1 MNSLNVSRETQEKLE
16 IYATLLQ
23 KWSPKI
29 NLVASGSL
37 PNLWERH
44 FLDSAQVFKRANV
57 AEGTW
62 FDLGSGGGFPGLVC
76 AILAKESGS
85 RLQFT
90 LVESDQRKAAF
101 LRTVSREIDVKV
113 EVLALRI
120 EQLPPEPVTILSARA
135 LAPLPRLL
143 QLSKHLIGPSTVALF
158 QKGAQHKRE
167 VSDALE
173 AWRFDLHTEQSRT
186 DSLGVILELRDIHH
200 V

>member
-1 MNSLNVSRETQEKLE
+1 MNGLNVSRETQERLE
-16 IYATLLQ
+16 IYAALLQ

-44 FLDSAQVFKRANV
+44 FLDSAQVLERIDAV
-57 AEGTW
+57 DGTW

-76 AILAKESGS
+76 AILAKEAGS
-85 RLQFT
+85 KLQFT

-101 LRTVSREIDVKV
+101 LRTVSRETGVKV

-120 EQLPPEPVTILSARA
+120 EQLPAEPVTILSARA
-135 LAPLPRLL
+135 LAPLPKLL

-158 QKGAQHKRE
+158 QKGAQHKCE
-167 VSDALE
+167 VNDALDT
-173 AWRFDLHTEQSRT
+173 WRFDLRTEQSRT
-186 DSLGVILELRDIHH
+186 DPLGVVLELRDIHH